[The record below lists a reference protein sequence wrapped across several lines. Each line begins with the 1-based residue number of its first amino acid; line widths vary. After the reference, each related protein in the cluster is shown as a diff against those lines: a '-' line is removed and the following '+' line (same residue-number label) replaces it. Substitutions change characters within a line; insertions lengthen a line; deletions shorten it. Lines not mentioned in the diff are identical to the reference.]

1 MCVIVAEEGDIAAFK
16 NLSAA
21 DIGGDAPAA
30 AAPAAAAPSAPP
42 AAAPAAP
49 SGKSY
54 PDHHKGRNLGNT
66 FVICVSCDQ

>member
-1 MCVIVAEEGDIAAFK
+1 MCVIVPEEGDIAAFK

-30 AAPAAAAPSAPP
+30 AAPPAEAPAAPSAAP

-49 SGKSY
+49 TGKSY
-54 PDHHKGRNLGNT
+54 PDHHKGRK
-66 FVICVSCDQ
+66 